1 MDGPNGY
8 EPIRVLLA
16 DDQALVRAGFRVLV
30 DAAPDLQVVGEA
42 ADGDEAVS
50 LAGELTPDVV
60 LMDIR
65 MPGTDGLTA
74 TGRIIEGMGAAAPSI
89 VILTTFDADE
99 YVYEALRI
107 GAAGF
112 LLKDG
117 EPEELRRAIRV
128 AAAGEALLAPSVTRR
143 LIAEFASRPDT
154 RRTRP
159 DDLEALTDRE
169 REVLV
174 LVAQGLSNGE
184 IAERLVLSPLTARH
198 TSPGSSP
205 SWARG
210 TASSS
215 SSSRTR
221 RVSSSLAPATRLSP
235 PSDDRRPPRVR
246 ASARRV

>member
-1 MDGPNGY
+1 MRERSTD

-16 DDQALVRAGFRVLV
+16 DDQSLVRAGFRVLV

-42 ADGDEAVS
+42 AEGEEAVR
-50 LAGELTPDVV
+50 LAAELTPDVV

-74 TGRIIEGMGAAAPSI
+74 TERIIEGMGTEAPSI
-89 VILTTFDADE
+89 VILTTFDVDE

-128 AAAGEALLAPSVTRR
+128 AAAGEALLAPGITRR
-143 LIAEFASRPDT
+143 LITEFASRPDS

-159 DDLEALTDRE
+159 DELDALTDRE

-174 LVAQGLSNGE
+174 LVAQGLSNAE
-184 IAERLVLSPLTARH
+184 IAERLVLSPLTAKTHVSRIL
-198 TSPGSSP
+198 TKLAARDRVQLVMIAYESGLVEPGPGPHS
-205 SWARG
+205 AAG
-210 TASSS
+210 D
-215 SSSRTR
+215 
-221 RVSSSLAPATRLSP
+221 P
-235 PSDDRRPPRVR
+235 PPG
-246 ASARRV
+246 A